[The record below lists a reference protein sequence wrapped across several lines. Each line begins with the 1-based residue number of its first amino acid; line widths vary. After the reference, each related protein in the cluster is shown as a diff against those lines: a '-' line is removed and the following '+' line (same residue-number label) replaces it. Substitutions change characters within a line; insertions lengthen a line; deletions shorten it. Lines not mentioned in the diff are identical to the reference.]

1 MHRFK
6 KNRGKSVRFD
16 SSDGGLTLRFLGANR
31 QVTGSCHYLKT
42 GGVRLL
48 VDCGMFQ
55 ERAYLDRNWEPSS
68 LRPKNLDAILITH
81 AHVDHCGLVPK
92 LVREGF
98 RGPVYATAASAELI
112 KLILEDS
119 ARIQVEDAEYK
130 KRRHRKE
137 GRQGRHPTVPL
148 FTEKDVRRTL
158 PLIRPVQYGETV
170 KINDHATVKFHDA
183 GHILGSAMLEID
195 VQTGHGTR
203 RVVFSG
209 DIGQW
214 DRPIVRDPSVFD
226 EADYVVVESTYGT
239 REHNGGEEDIED
251 RLAEVINRTMA
262 GGGNLVIPTF
272 AIERAQE
279 IVYHIARLAGAKKI
293 PTAPVFLDSPM
304 AARATDIFR
313 RHRECFDDDA
323 WHLINSGH
331 SPLRFDG
338 LRVVESA
345 EESKGIN
352 RLKEPAIIMATSGM
366 CTAGRIKHHL
376 AHNIEKPE
384 STILFVGYQA
394 EGTLGR
400 QILSGSP
407 RVRIHG
413 REHPVRASVEEIHG
427 FSGHADGPALMRWL
441 KHFKTAPRHAFVT
454 HGEEQSSLGLADK
467 IKHDLGWN
475 VSVPKYQ
482 ESFFMGELD
491 TPTKLHD
498 EQELTTKGTKKSVN
512 I

>member
-1 MHRFK
+1 MSDSSVANARDIDVH
-6 KNRGKSVRFD
+6 RGKKVSFD

-42 GGVRLL
+42 GGARLL

-55 ERAYLDRNWEPSS
+55 ERAYQLRNWEPSS
-68 LRPKNLDAILITH
+68 LRPKNLDALFLTH
-81 AHVDHCGLVPK
+81 AHIDHCGLVPK

-98 RGPVYATAASAELI
+98 RGPIHATPASAELI
-112 KLILEDS
+112 KLLLEDA
-119 ARIQVEDAEYK
+119 ARIQVEDAAYK
-130 KRRHRKE
+130 KKRHRKE
-137 GRQGRHPTVPL
+137 GRRGKHPPVPL

-158 PLIRPVQYGETV
+158 PLIRPVHYGQTV
-170 KINDHATVKFHDA
+170 KVNDHATVTFHDA
-183 GHILGSAMLEID
+183 GHILGSAMLEVD
-195 VQTGHGTR
+195 VRTGHGMR
-203 RVVFSG
+203 RLIFSG

-214 DRPIVRDPSVFD
+214 DRPIVRDPSVFA
-226 EADYVVVESTYGT
+226 EADYIIIESTYGN
-239 REHNGGEEDIED
+239 REHGNMGDGEGVEAQ
-251 RLAEVINRTMA
+251 LAEVIARTVA
-262 GGGNLVIPTF
+262 AGGNLVIPTF

-279 IVYHIARLAGAKKI
+279 IVYHIARLVSAKKI
-293 PTAPVFLDSPM
+293 PLVPVYLDSPM
-304 AARATDIFR
+304 AARATEIFR

-338 LRVVESA
+338 LHVVESA
-345 EESKGIN
+345 EESKDIN
-352 RLKEPAIIMATSGM
+352 RLKEPVIIMATSGM

-376 AHNIEKPE
+376 AHNISKSE

-400 QILSGSP
+400 QIVSGNP

-413 REHPVRASVEEIHG
+413 REHTVRANVEEIHG

-441 KHFKTAPRHAFVT
+441 GNFQKPPRHVFVT
-454 HGEEQSSLGLADK
+454 HGEEKSSLALADN
-467 IKHDLGWN
+467 IRRDLGWN

-482 ESFFMGELD
+482 ESYLMGELGFE
-491 TPTKLHD
+491 T
-498 EQELTTKGTKKSVN
+498 
-512 I
+512 